1 MLLLQLLFSGNK
13 LISLLYASEFYYFRF
28 LEQTLVYNNNISI
41 IYNMATIRN
50 FIIIFTCYLV
60 RATLSRQEGRRG
72 ISDGRVR
79 KTTPLGSEPVIAV
92 CQCYTQGQGYRGF
105 FRKIITDREE

>member
-1 MLLLQLLFSGNK
+1 MLLLQLLFSRNK
-13 LISLLYASEFYYFRF
+13 FISLLYASEFYYFRF
-28 LEQTLVYNNNISI
+28 LEQTLVYNNKISRPI
-41 IYNMATIRN
+41 IFIMTTIRN
-50 FIIIFTCYLV
+50 FITIFTCYLV

-79 KTTPLGSEPVIAV
+79 KTTPLGFEPVIAV

-105 FRKIITDREE
+105 F